1 MIQYLK
7 NLILKM
13 KSLWSISAAPA
24 PLTMMRNRERFD
36 VVERVP
42 VYARIKF

>member
-7 NLILKM
+7 NLILKIR
-13 KSLWSISAAPA
+13 SVWSFSVPVL
-24 PLTMMRNRERFD
+24 PLVMIRNRERFD

-42 VYARIKF
+42 IYSRIKF